1 MEHILNENELN
12 EAYAEIKSI
21 NEKIRDLDKRKNEI
35 DQMLTQCAINK
46 AKSKFPGIVIR

>member
-12 EAYAEIKSI
+12 EAYAEIRSI

-35 DQMLTQCAINK
+35 DQMLTQSAINK
-46 AKSKFPGIVIR
+46 AKSKFPGR